1 MSKRTSG
8 VKNFVSNIGDF
19 SREVP
24 FIQPTYPTLAH
35 GVWVSF
41 SGPGSGSWSASA
53 IFGAAATPLAEAS
66 ADAGAGPGTGA
77 TAGAVGDE
85 GAFIT
90 RSRRVALLPTT
101 SRAATMTSG

>member
-66 ADAGAGPGTGA
+66 ADAGAS
-77 TAGAVGDE
+77 AGAVGDE

-90 RSRRVALLPTT
+90 RSRRVALLAST
-101 SRAATMTSG
+101 SRAATLTSG